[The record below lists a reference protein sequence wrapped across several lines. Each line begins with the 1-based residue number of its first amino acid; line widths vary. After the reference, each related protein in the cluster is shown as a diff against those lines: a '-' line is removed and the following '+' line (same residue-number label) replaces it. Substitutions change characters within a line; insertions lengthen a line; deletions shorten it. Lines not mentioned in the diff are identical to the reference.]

1 MNIIINE
8 EIRLELTIESHA
20 AGLFKAIDANRP
32 HLAAFLPWVDNMQ
45 TVENV
50 SAYLKAC
57 EALYKD
63 GREISFIIFNK
74 NVAAG
79 RIGIHHINAM
89 NKTGAIGY
97 WLSKDAVGKGI
108 ITKACIILTGL
119 GFQQLGLNRI
129 EIKAAVENLKSQ
141 AIPERLGFAKEGLL
155 RQAEW
160 VNDEFVDL
168 YLYAMLKDDWKK

>member
-1 MNIIINE
+1 MTIIINE
-8 EIRLELTIESHA
+8 ETRLELTAESHA
-20 AGLFKAIDANRP
+20 KELFTAIDANRQ

-63 GREISFIIFNK
+63 GKEISFIIFNK
-74 NVAAG
+74 DVAAG

-97 WLSKDAVGKGI
+97 WLSKDAEGKGI
-108 ITKACIILTGL
+108 ITKCCIILISL
-119 GFQQLGLNRI
+119 GFQKLGLNRI
-129 EIKAAVENLKSQ
+129 EIKAAVKNFRSQ
-141 AIPERLGFAKEGLL
+141 AIPEKLGFVKEGIL
-155 RQAEW
+155 RQSEL
-160 VNDEFVDL
+160 VNGEFVDL
-168 YLYAMLKDDWKK
+168 NLYAMLKEDWKG